1 MTSKREFL
9 ARLPLFKNLDPQAI
23 DALSS
28 IAREYEFDKGAVLAY
43 QRDVA
48 DKLYIV
54 RRGRLFARTVDERG
68 IVRGTQGYEEGA
80 RIKDIW
86 LFLRQAHDATIT
98 ATEAG
103 RVIII
108 ERADFL
114 NFLRHYPDALDD
126 LEPVFDESGEQ
137 QAGLGAEAWAEAL
150 KFKVGDDY
158 PSDQP
163 GTLIEYW
170 SRRSR
175 WLLVLREAPLVLM
188 YVLSLVA
195 YFWLRSNVPLLA
207 MRMPSIVI
215 PTFLT
220 LFFFSLMIFYWLD
233 WRNDYFVITDSHI
246 IHSEFHLT
254 PGSIGRMEQTTP
266 IDQVQSV
273 EIEKPNLIST
283 LLNIGAV
290 RITTA
295 AQSGVLYFDY
305 LDDPIVV
312 RDTISRLRQLVR
324 ELDAGREQATLRGIL
339 EEHFQAGEVVKEV
352 VPEED
357 EVYPAFERNLSW
369 LQRVR
374 ERYAARVVLGDV
386 VTYRRHPIV
395 LLGYVRFPLGLL
407 LLMIVIMAVLR
418 FGYDLRLGYFWL
430 APGAVALFAL
440 GWLTWMVEDWR
451 NETFQVT
458 SQYVVDID
466 RSPFGT
472 GESRK
477 QAPLTN
483 VQNVSADRPGLLP
496 TLFNYGNVYIE
507 TAGAT
512 ADITFESV
520 MKPNQVQQDI
530 FERREQLRRRQQ
542 RQEGERRRK
551 ELALMFDVYQ
561 QAVEQGRIPR
571 RTPGEPEE

>member
-1 MTSKREFL
+1 MTNRREFL
-9 ARLPLFKNLDPQAI
+9 ARLPLFKNLDDEAL
-23 DALSS
+23 DALTS
-28 IAREYEFDKGAVLAY
+28 IAREYEFDQGAVLAY

-68 IVRGTQGYEEGA
+68 IVRETQPYQPGD
-80 RIKDIW
+80 RFKDIW
-86 LFLRQAHDATIT
+86 LFLPQAHGATVK
-98 ATEAG
+98 ATSDG
-103 RVIII
+103 RVIVIDH
-108 ERADFL
+108 EDFL
-114 NFLRHYPDALDD
+114 RFLHHYPDALDA
-126 LEPVFDESGEQ
+126 LEPVFDDTGEL
-137 QAGLGAEAWAEAL
+137 QAGLEPGAWEEAL
-150 KFKVGDDY
+150 KLQAGVA
-158 PSDQP
+158 PQADQP
-163 GTLIEYW
+163 GALVEYW

-175 WLLVLREAPLVLM
+175 WLLLLKVLPLFGLYFLFM
-188 YVLSLVA
+188 ALFFFLRGSL
-195 YFWLRSNVPLLA
+195 PLLTLQ
-207 MRMPSIVI
+207 MPSIVI

-220 LFFFSLMIFYWLD
+220 LFFGALIAFYWLD
-233 WRNDYFVITDSHI
+233 WRNDYFIITESHI
-246 IHSEFHLT
+246 IHSEFSLT
-254 PGSIGRMEQTTP
+254 PGSIGRLEQSTP
-266 IDQVQSV
+266 IDRVQSV
-273 EIEKPNLIST
+273 EVEKPNLLSNI
-283 LLNIGAV
+283 LNIGAV

-295 AQSGVLYFDY
+295 AHTGVLYFDY

-339 EEHFQAGEVVKEV
+339 EEHFQVGQAVTEVIPGEGEI
-352 VPEED
+352 
-357 EVYPAFERNLSW
+357 YPPFKANASW
-369 LQRVR
+369 LQRLR
-374 ERYAARVVLGDV
+374 DRYSARVVQGDV

-395 LLGYVRFPLGLL
+395 LLGYVRFPLALL
-407 LLMIVIMAVLR
+407 ILVTAVVIILR
-418 FGYDLRLGYFWL
+418 FVYSLELGFFWL
-430 APGAVALFAL
+430 APGGLWLFAF
-440 GWLTWMVEDWR
+440 GWFIWMVEDWR

-458 SQYVVDID
+458 RNYVIDID

-483 VQNVSADRPGLLP
+483 VQNVNADRPGLLP

-530 FERREQLRRRQQ
+530 FERREQLRRQQQ

-571 RTPGEPEE
+571 RTPGEPEA

>member
-48 DKLYIV
+48 DKLYIL

-68 IVRGTQGYEEGA
+68 IVRETQGHEEGA

-126 LEPVFDESGEQ
+126 FEPVFDEAGEQ
-137 QAGLGAEAWAEAL
+137 QAGLDAEAWAEAL
-150 KFKVGDDY
+150 KIKVGGDY

-175 WLLVLREAPLVLM
+175 WLLVLREAPLFLM
-188 YVLSLVA
+188 YVLSLFA

-273 EIEKPNLIST
+273 EIDKPNLIST

-369 LQRVR
+369 LQRLR

-407 LLMIVIMAVLR
+407 LLMIIIMAVLR
-418 FGYDLRLGYFWL
+418 FGYGLRLGYFWL

-440 GWLTWMVEDWR
+440 GWLIWMVEDWR

-458 SQYVVDID
+458 SHYVVDID

-530 FERREQLRRRQQ
+530 FERREQLRRGQQ

>member
-1 MTSKREFL
+1 MTNRREFL
-9 ARLPLFKNLDPQAI
+9 ARLSLFKNLDDEAL
-23 DALSS
+23 DALTS
-28 IAREYEFDKGAVLAY
+28 IAREYEFDQGAVLAY

-68 IVRGTQGYEEGA
+68 IVRDTQPYEAGD
-80 RIKDIW
+80 RFKDIW
-86 LFLRQAHDATIT
+86 LFLPQAHGATVK
-98 ATEAG
+98 ATSDG
-103 RVIII
+103 RVIVIDH
-108 ERADFL
+108 EDFL
-114 NFLRHYPDALDD
+114 RFLHHYPDALDA
-126 LEPVFDESGEQ
+126 LEPVFDDTGEL
-137 QAGLGAEAWAEAL
+137 QAGLEPGAWEEAL
-150 KFKVGDDY
+150 KLQAGVA
-158 PSDQP
+158 PQADQP
-163 GTLIEYW
+163 GALVEYW

-175 WLLVLREAPLVLM
+175 WLLLLKVLPLFALYFLFM
-188 YVLSLVA
+188 ALFFFLRGSL
-195 YFWLRSNVPLLA
+195 PLLTLQ
-207 MRMPSIVI
+207 MPSIVI

-220 LFFFSLMIFYWLD
+220 LFFGALIAFYWLD
-233 WRNDYFVITDSHI
+233 WRNDYFIITESHI
-246 IHSEFHLT
+246 IHSEFSLT
-254 PGSIGRMEQTTP
+254 PGSIGRLEQSTP
-266 IDQVQSV
+266 IDRVQSV
-273 EIEKPNLIST
+273 EVEKPNLLSNI
-283 LLNIGAV
+283 LNIGAV

-295 AQSGVLYFDY
+295 AHTGVLYFDY

-339 EEHFQAGEVVKEV
+339 EEHFQVGQAVTEV
-352 VPEED
+352 VPGED
-357 EVYPAFERNLSW
+357 EIYPPFKANASW
-369 LQRVR
+369 LQRLR
-374 ERYAARVVLGDV
+374 DRYSARVVQGDV

-395 LLGYVRFPLGLL
+395 LLGYVRFPLALL
-407 LLMIVIMAVLR
+407 ILVTAAVIILR
-418 FGYDLRLGYFWL
+418 FGYSLELGFFWL
-430 APGAVALFAL
+430 APGGLWLFAF
-440 GWLTWMVEDWR
+440 GWFIWMVEDWR

-458 SQYVVDID
+458 RNYVIDID

-483 VQNVSADRPGLLP
+483 VQNVNADRPGLLP

-530 FERREQLRRRQQ
+530 FERREQLRRQQQ

-571 RTPGEPEE
+571 RTPGEPEA

>member
-1 MTSKREFL
+1 MTSKRDFL
-9 ARLPLFKNLDPQAI
+9 ARLPLFKNLDAGAL

-28 IAREYEFDKGAVLAY
+28 IAREYEFEKGAVLAY

-54 RRGRLFARTVDERG
+54 RHGRLFARTVDERG
-68 IVRGTQGYEEGA
+68 ITRDTQAYEEGS

-86 LFLRQAHDATIT
+86 LFLRHAHGATIT

-103 RVIII
+103 RVVVLD
-108 ERADFL
+108 RADFL

-126 LEPVFDESGEQ
+126 LEPIYDEAGEQ
-137 QAGLGAEAWAEAL
+137 IAGLEPDAWAEAL
-150 KFKVGDDY
+150 KFRVGDEYTIDE
-158 PSDQP
+158 P

-170 SRRSR
+170 SRRSP
-175 WLLVLREAPLVLM
+175 WLLVLRVAPILF
-188 YVLSLVA
+188 A
-195 YFWLRSNVPLLA
+195 YLLTMILFFWLRANMPLLA
-207 MRMPSIVI
+207 MRAPSIVV

-220 LFFFSLMIFYWLD
+220 LFSFSLLIFYWLD

-273 EIEKPNLIST
+273 EVARPNLLST

-295 AQSGVLYFDY
+295 AHSGVLYFDY
-305 LDDPIVV
+305 LDDPHVV
-312 RDTISRLRQLVR
+312 RDTISRLRQRVR

-339 EEHFQAGEVVKEV
+339 EEHFQVGQDVQEVVAGEEDAH
-352 VPEED
+352 PIFEE
-357 EVYPAFERNLSW
+357 NLSL
-369 LQRVR
+369 LQRLR
-374 ERYAARVVLGDV
+374 ERYAARVVHGDV

-407 LLMIVIMAVLR
+407 TVMLLFMLILR
-418 FGYDLRLGYFWL
+418 FGYDVRLGYFWL
-430 APGAVALFAL
+430 APGGVALFAL
-440 GWLTWMVEDWR
+440 AWLIWMVEDWR
-451 NETFQVT
+451 NETFQLT
-458 SQYVVDID
+458 SHYVVDID

-483 VQNVSADRPGLLP
+483 VQNVNADRPGLLP
-496 TLFNYGNVYIE
+496 TIFNYGNVYIE

-520 MKPNQVQQDI
+520 MKPNQVQRDI

-561 QAVEQGRIPR
+561 QAIEQGRIPR
-571 RTPGEPEE
+571 RTPGEPEA

>member
-1 MTSKREFL
+1 MTSRREFL
-9 ARLPLFKNLDPQAI
+9 ARLPLFKNLDDEAL
-23 DALSS
+23 DALTS
-28 IAREYEFDKGAVLAY
+28 IAREYEFDQGAVLAY

-68 IVRGTQGYEEGA
+68 IVRETQPYEAGD
-80 RIKDIW
+80 RFKDIW
-86 LFLRQAHDATIT
+86 LFLPQAHGATVKAT
-98 ATEAG
+98 ADG
-103 RVIII
+103 RVIVIDHH
-108 ERADFL
+108 DFL
-114 NFLRHYPDALDD
+114 RFLHHYPDALDA
-126 LEPVFDESGEQ
+126 LEPVFDDTGEL
-137 QAGLGAEAWAEAL
+137 QAGLEPGAWEEAL
-150 KFKVGDDY
+150 KLQAGVA
-158 PSDQP
+158 PQADQP
-163 GTLIEYW
+163 GALVEYW

-175 WLLVLREAPLVLM
+175 WLLLLKELPLVGL
-188 YVLSLVA
+188 YVLSMAL
-195 YFWLRSNVPLLA
+195 FFFLRGSVPLLTL
-207 MRMPSIVI
+207 RMPSIVI

-220 LFFFSLMIFYWLD
+220 LFFGALIVFYWLD
-233 WRNDYFVITDSHI
+233 WRNDYFIITESHI
-246 IHSEFHLT
+246 IHSEFSLT
-254 PGSIGRMEQTTP
+254 PGSIGRLEQSTP
-266 IDQVQSV
+266 IDRVQSV
-273 EIEKPNLIST
+273 EVEKPNLLSNI
-283 LLNIGAV
+283 LNIGAV

-295 AQSGVLYFDY
+295 AHAGVLYFDY

-339 EEHFQAGEVVKEV
+339 EEHFQVGQAVTEV
-352 VPEED
+352 VPGDD
-357 EVYPAFERNLSW
+357 EIYAPFEANASW
-369 LQRVR
+369 LQRLR
-374 ERYAARVVLGDV
+374 DRYSARVVHGDV

-395 LLGYVRFPLGLL
+395 LLGYVRFPLALL
-407 LLMIVIMAVLR
+407 ILVTAAIVILR
-418 FGYDLRLGYFWL
+418 FVYRLELGFFWL
-430 APGAVALFAL
+430 APGGLWLFAS
-440 GWLTWMVEDWR
+440 GWFIWMVEDWR
-451 NETFQVT
+451 NETFQLT
-458 SQYVVDID
+458 RNYVIDID

-483 VQNVSADRPGLLP
+483 VQNVNADRPGLLP

-530 FERREQLRRRQQ
+530 FERREQLRRQQQ

-561 QAVEQGRIPR
+561 QAIEQGRIPR
-571 RTPGEPEE
+571 RTPGEPEA

>member
-1 MTSKREFL
+1 MTNRREFL
-9 ARLPLFKNLDPQAI
+9 ARLPLFKNLDDEAL

-28 IAREYEFDKGAVLAY
+28 IAREYEFDQGAVLAY

-68 IVRGTQGYEEGA
+68 IVRETQPYEPGD
-80 RIKDIW
+80 RFKDIW
-86 LFLRQAHDATIT
+86 LFLPQAHGATVK
-98 ATEAG
+98 ATSDG
-103 RVIII
+103 RVIVIDH
-108 ERADFL
+108 EDFL
-114 NFLRHYPDALDD
+114 RFLHHYPDALDA
-126 LEPVFDESGEQ
+126 LEPVFDDTGEL
-137 QAGLGAEAWAEAL
+137 QAGLEPGAWEEAL
-150 KFKVGDDY
+150 KLQAGVA
-158 PSDQP
+158 PQADQP
-163 GTLIEYW
+163 GALVEYW
-170 SRRSR
+170 SRRSG
-175 WLLVLREAPLVLM
+175 WLLLLKVLPLFALYFLFM
-188 YVLSLVA
+188 ALFFFLRGSL
-195 YFWLRSNVPLLA
+195 PLLTLQ
-207 MRMPSIVI
+207 MPSIVI

-220 LFFFSLMIFYWLD
+220 LFFGALIAFYWLD
-233 WRNDYFVITDSHI
+233 WRNDYFIITESHI
-246 IHSEFHLT
+246 IHSEFSLT
-254 PGSIGRMEQTTP
+254 PGSIGRLEQSTP
-266 IDQVQSV
+266 IDRVQSV
-273 EIEKPNLIST
+273 EVEKPNLLSNI
-283 LLNIGAV
+283 LNIGAV

-295 AQSGVLYFDY
+295 AHTGVLYFDY

-339 EEHFQAGEVVKEV
+339 EEHFQVGQAVTEV
-352 VPEED
+352 VPGED
-357 EVYPAFERNLSW
+357 EIYPPFKANASW
-369 LQRVR
+369 LQRLR
-374 ERYAARVVLGDV
+374 DRYSARVVQGDV

-395 LLGYVRFPLGLL
+395 LLGYVRFPLALL
-407 LLMIVIMAVLR
+407 ILVTAAVIILR
-418 FGYDLRLGYFWL
+418 FGYSLELGFFWL
-430 APGAVALFAL
+430 APGGLWLFAF
-440 GWLTWMVEDWR
+440 GWFIWMVEDWR

-458 SQYVVDID
+458 RNYVIDID

-483 VQNVSADRPGLLP
+483 VQNVNADRPGLLP

-530 FERREQLRRRQQ
+530 FERREQLRRQQQ

-571 RTPGEPEE
+571 RTPGEPEA

>member
-9 ARLPLFKNLDPQAI
+9 AKLPLFKNLDPPAL

-28 IAREYEFDKGAVLAY
+28 ISREFEFDKGAVLAY

-68 IVRGTQGYEEGA
+68 IARDTQGYSEGA
-80 RIKDIW
+80 RIKDMW

-103 RVIII
+103 RVVII

-126 LEPVFDESGEQ
+126 LEPVYDEAGEQ
-137 QAGLGAEAWAEAL
+137 QAGLEPAAWEEAL
-150 KFKVGDDY
+150 KFRVGDDY

-163 GTLIEYW
+163 GTLLEYW

-175 WLLVLREAPLVLM
+175 WLLILREAPLFLS
-188 YVLSLVA
+188 YVVTILLF
-195 YFWLRSNVPLLA
+195 FWLRSNVPLLT
-207 MRMPSIVI
+207 MRMPSTVI

-220 LFFFSLMIFYWLD
+220 LFFFSLMFFYWLD
-233 WRNDYFVITDSHI
+233 WRNDYFYITDSHI

-273 EIEKPNLIST
+273 EIEKPNLISN

-339 EEHFQAGEVVKEV
+339 EEHFQAAEAVKEV
-352 VPEED
+352 VSEED
-357 EVYPAFERNLSW
+357 EVQPAFKRNLSL
-369 LQRVR
+369 LQRLR
-374 ERYAARVVLGDV
+374 ERFSSRVVHGDV
-386 VTYRRHPIV
+386 ITYRRHPIV

-407 LLMIVIMAVLR
+407 LLMIIIMAVLR
-418 FGYDLRLGYFWL
+418 FGYDLRLGYFW
-430 APGAVALFAL
+430 AVPGGVFLFAL
-440 GWLTWMVEDWR
+440 GWLVWMGQDWR

-458 SQYVVDID
+458 SHYVVDID
-466 RSPFGT
+466 RGPFRT

-483 VQNVSADRPGLLP
+483 VQNVNADRPGLLP
-496 TLFNYGNVYIE
+496 TIFNYGNVYIE

-571 RTPGEPEE
+571 RTPSEPET